1 VHFES
6 IARVLAGF
14 AAFFTLAQC
23 VPLAI
28 ALGETLP
35 EGSPHSPLSG
45 FVASMVTGLLVSALL
60 WFGGKDKST
69 PVFRKESVAI
79 AGLAW
84 LLAAVMGALPFQWSG
99 VLPLWSDAIFE
110 CVSGLTTCGGTVLG
124 TANNPTP
131 ENTPAS
137 ILLWRA
143 LLQWL
148 GGLGVVLLFG
158 LLLGSG
164 GSNRRLLTVE
174 SVAITTD
181 RDQPRASS
189 QARAVMWCYLSLTAA
204 CAVCLVATG
213 LSWFDAICHSFATV
227 ATGGYSTKSSIAV
240 FDNVPA
246 EVVLSTFMFIGGCSF
261 AALAATARSGLLSGD
276 SFLRSAEFR
285 VYAAFTFAAVAL
297 VTANL
302 MAEGLDLLFALRI
315 SSFNVISVISC
326 CGFATSDFQAWP
338 PLSITIL
345 LVSLLVGGCSGSA
358 AGGFKQIRLVVCL
371 KLIGYTVRQYV
382 RPRSVERIKLDGEPL
397 PAAAISSILAV
408 VLLWIFCVFAFAAAY
423 ATDDRI
429 GFLGA
434 LSSSASMQANAGPA
448 IAPIDPSSADA
459 ALRSVGVAAKTLG
472 PNIGPLCG
480 FGDLSSWMKLLMS
493 FQMVLGRL
501 ELLTLIALL
510 MPRFWR
516 S

>member
-1 VHFES
+1 MHFAS

-14 AAFFTLAQC
+14 AAFFSLAQL
-23 VPLAI
+23 VPLAV
-28 ALGETLP
+28 ALGETVPDSSPYLP
-35 EGSPHSPLSG
+35 LGG
-45 FVASMVTGLLVSALL
+45 FAASIATGLLVSALL
-60 WFGGKDKST
+60 WFGGKGRPT
-69 PVFRKESVAI
+69 PVYRKESVAI
-79 AGLAW
+79 AGMAW

-99 VLPLWSDAIFE
+99 VLPSWVDAIFE

-124 TANNPTP
+124 TAGNPTP
-131 ENTPAS
+131 EDTPAS
-137 ILLWRA
+137 ILMWRA

-158 LLLGSG
+158 LLLGAG
-164 GSNRRLLTVE
+164 GSSRRLLTVE
-174 SVAITTD
+174 SVAISTD
-181 RDQPRASS
+181 KDQPRASS
-189 QARAVMWCYLSLTAA
+189 QARAVMWCYLVLTVACAA
-204 CAVCLVATG
+204 CLAATG

-240 FDNVPA
+240 FDNIPA
-246 EVVLSTFMFIGGCSF
+246 EVVLTTFMFVGGCSF
-261 AALAATARSGLLSGD
+261 AALAATARRGMRSED
-276 SFLRSAEFR
+276 SILRSAEFR
-285 VYAAFTFAAVAL
+285 VYTTFTLAAVAI

-302 MAEGLDLLFALRI
+302 VSKGLDVAFALRI
-315 SSFNVISVISC
+315 SSFNVVSVISC

-371 KLIGYTVRQYV
+371 KLIGYTLRQYV
-382 RPRSVERIKLDGEPL
+382 RPRSVERIKLDGEAL
-397 PAAAISSILAV
+397 AAAAISSILAV
-408 VLLWIFCVFAFAAAY
+408 TLLWIFCVFVFAAAY

-434 LSSSASMQANAGPA
+434 LSASASMQANAGPA
-448 IAPIDPSSADA
+448 IAPIDPASADA
-459 ALRSVGVAAKTLG
+459 ALRTVGVAATTLG

-480 FGDLSSWMKLLMS
+480 FGDLADWTKLLMS

-501 ELLTLIALL
+501 ELLTLIAVL

-516 S
+516 R

>member
-1 VHFES
+1 MHFAS

-14 AAFFTLAQC
+14 AAFFSLAQII
-23 VPLAI
+23 PLAI
-28 ALGETLP
+28 ALSETMP
-35 EGSPHSPLSG
+35 DASNYSPLGG
-45 FVASMVTGLLVSALL
+45 FVGSIVTGLLVSGLL
-60 WFGGKDKST
+60 WLGGVGKPT
-69 PVFRKESVAI
+69 PVYRKESVAI

-99 VLPLWSDAIFE
+99 VLPSWVDAIFE

-124 TANNPTP
+124 TAGNPTP

-164 GSNRRLLTVE
+164 GSSRRLLTVE
-174 SVAITTD
+174 SVAIATD

-189 QARAVMWCYLSLTAA
+189 QARAVMWCYLGLTVA
-204 CAVCLVATG
+204 CAVSLVATG
-213 LSWFDAICHSFATV
+213 LSWFDAVCHSFATV

-246 EVVLSTFMFIGGCSF
+246 EVVLTTFMFVGGCSF
-261 AALAATARSGLLSGD
+261 AALAATARRGLGSQD
-276 SFLRSAEFR
+276 SIVRSAEFR
-285 VYAAFTFAAVAL
+285 VYSLFTLGAVAI

-302 MAEGLDLLFALRI
+302 VAKGLDLAFALRI
-315 SSFNVISVISC
+315 SSFNVVSVISC

-345 LVSLLVGGCSGSA
+345 LMSLLVGGCSGSA

-371 KLIGYTVRQYV
+371 KLIGYTLRQYV

-397 PAAAISSILAV
+397 PAAVISSILAV

-448 IAPIDPSSADA
+448 IAPIDPATADA
-459 ALRSVGVAAKTLG
+459 ALRTVGVAAQTLG

-480 FGDLSSWMKLLMS
+480 FGDLSAWMKLLMS

-501 ELLTLIALL
+501 ELLTLLAVL

-516 S
+516 R